1 MTGTPGRWRPFKQT
15 EFRRISPG
23 TGDLFASVLT
33 GALTRGAP
41 LLQAARTAVDFVGSC
56 VARSVAEGA
65 DEAEGV
71 DFEPLLRQLTVK

>member
-1 MTGTPGRWRPFKQT
+1 M
-15 EFRRISPG
+15 
-23 TGDLFASVLT
+23 LT

-65 DEAEGV
+65 GEAEGV